1 MRKFSILKRGR
12 LSQYTS
18 LLRLFS
24 GLLILSMLISPIG
37 ALAAPSGSESN
48 ALQQNK
54 AIFFVSDGM
63 RQDLVED
70 YAAQGLLPTMNGLLR
85 NGAKAADNGLLTQ
98 VLDRVAPRNAGFQH
112 VRVDE
117 SAPDFGLRQRDELLA
132 RHVHVHCSL
141 VAPPILA
148 AKASLRTA
156 RPTLRGVRRRR
167 APKARGLVRQ
177 GW

>member
-24 GLLILSMLISPIG
+24 GFLILSMLISPIG

-63 RQDLVED
+63 RQDLAED

-98 VLDRVAPRNAGFQH
+98 
-112 VRVDE
+112 
-117 SAPDFGLRQRDELLA
+117 
-132 RHVHVHCSL
+132 
-141 VAPPILA
+141 APPNTGAGWFSLA
-148 AKASLRTA
+148 TGAWSGVHGSTNNTFHKNGASFSGSTGKSSLT
-156 RPTLRGVRRRR
+156 TLVS
-167 APKARGLVRQ
+167 
-177 GW
+177 